1 MIIISECEKERR
13 RKLRIVQVRNQT
25 NEFSKRV
32 LTRVRKEQENQMSK
46 IAREELAKFIKE
58 RENALAKLER
68 EYQNALANVGMGH
81 KGIKEQEEYEEW
93 KRKRQNTDKE
103 IARLRGEQAM
113 KEMNNIKLTENKIKE
128 NKMNL
133 RKSILLTERLRAA
146 EMRADETLLKGIN
159 KVRVIEINANTNE
172 KKVRFIDKGKVV
184 PSSRIQNETVRRIP
198 LGDISVNGVEA
209 AIREQ
214 EVDEEKRW
222 KEEKKQIEIARIRG
236 EAALRKAREEKENQ
250 SYFEY
255 QPYSGSEY
263 IASSDNVSI
272 RAMSP
277 TRKTKQTHRTP
288 TLIKSKNY
296 ESQQSNASIPSQL
309 DLDHTPVRGPSSK
322 ESSSGSTSSIS
333 KISPRSE
340 PSDLSD
346 SPIVDSVITRHPPHI
361 HGRPMMGGP
370 ESAFKDPRVS
380 TPSPKSPKDMETIGT
395 PTEGSPKT
403 KEGNRDFI
411 SKVLENFDF
420 VPEGGLKIKVD
431 VQELSTINSIL
442 SVTQEHERTSQ
453 GEVTR
458 TTLKSSTSLSSSSSI
473 DITKEKFL
481 SEHWKQRQDQDTLG
495 DKELHGLI
503 RRLGS
508 QDNANLLEVQRQ
520 NELRSYI
527 ERLLQMKRNEID
539 DLSISDVSSLS
550 FSNSSSIKESSASQN
565 DSPQSSLGES
575 NSIFNQEERKIFK
588 DLLPKDHHLLK
599 KHDVNRVNTN
609 EFVSSTP
616 TSILSSSD
624 SKSSASKSVRFADEI
639 LQSRDY
645 EKDKINNLSKAQE
658 DQMHSQD
665 RRGSFESK
673 VKLKSPNQDEM
684 DKQRNEIMNRTRI
697 SLSQIRSFYEAQR
710 IEIELELQKRR
721 LGTKTRKGVT
731 TQPSTKEQHSK
742 LSPRQ
747 LSEGPLSS
755 ESFESQNV
763 RITHIPD
770 KYADSSNKES
780 SLSSNSSYMD
790 NLNLDLN
797 ELSAARKLLTEKLNK
812 TSSSGATTSSSNA
825 TAELLSRIRR
835 LKMPALQH
843 PPESFWETQRSK
855 DSTSVDRHT
864 SIAGTSNDVVKSD
877 RKNQQEY
884 ELPFATDVR
893 ELVKDQNILGENE
906 RKKAEQNLGVSE
918 TMSFSSFHLS
928 EQEMVGKLSAEY
940 SSISL
945 SSESNDNT

>member
-81 KGIKEQEEYEEW
+81 KGIKEQEEYEKW

-103 IARLRGEQAM
+103 TARLRGEQAM
-113 KEMNNIKLTENKIKE
+113 KEMSNKRLTENKIKE

-146 EMRADETLLKGIN
+146 EMRADEALLKGIN

-184 PSSRIQNETVRRIP
+184 PSSRIQEETVRRIP

-214 EVDEEKRW
+214 EADEEKRW
-222 KEEKKQIEIARIRG
+222 KDEKRQIEIARIRG

-250 SYFEY
+250 SHFEY
-255 QPYSGSEY
+255 QPYSGPDH
-263 IASSDNVSI
+263 IGSSDDVTI

-277 TRKTKQTHRTP
+277 NRKSKQTHRTP
-288 TLIKSKNY
+288 TLIKSKGY
-296 ESQQSNASIPSQL
+296 DSQQSNAPIPSQL

-340 PSDLSD
+340 PSDLSG

-395 PTEGSPKT
+395 PTEESPKT

-481 SEHWKQRQDQDTLG
+481 SEHWKQRQDQDNLG

-503 RRLGS
+503 RRLES
-508 QDNANLLEVQRQ
+508 QDTANLLEVQRQ

-527 ERLLQMKRNEID
+527 ERLLQMKRKEID

-575 NSIFNQEERKIFK
+575 NSIFNQEQRKIFK
-588 DLLPKDHHLLK
+588 DLLPKEHHPSK
-599 KHDVNRVNTN
+599 KQDINHGNTN

-658 DQMHSQD
+658 DQIHSQD
-665 RRGSFESK
+665 RRGSYESK
-673 VKLKSPNQDEM
+673 VKLKSPNQDEI
-684 DKQRNEIMNRTRI
+684 DKQRNEILNRTRI

-721 LGTKTRKGVT
+721 LGAKTRKSVT
-731 TQPSTKEQHSK
+731 TQPTTKQQHSK

-763 RITHIPD
+763 GITHILD

-790 NLNLDLN
+790 NLNFDLN

-864 SIAGTSNDVVKSD
+864 SIAGTSDDVIKGD
-877 RKNQQEY
+877 RKNQEEY
-884 ELPFATDVR
+884 ELPFTADVR
-893 ELVKDQNILGENE
+893 ELVKDQNTLGENE

-928 EQEMVGKLSAEY
+928 EQEIVGKLSAEY

-945 SSESNDNT
+945 SSESNENI